1 MKTTI
6 DPNTK
11 TAPEVM
17 KEVLESLPQFRDTS
31 SRIDA
36 EREQR
41 RLDAMNEAWIKMCPP
56 LYRETDS
63 SRIKSGL
70 LEAVMAWN
78 PRDGSNLWITG
89 PTGTRKT
96 RIAYLLLHKLMMK
109 GWGVGSINAVEL
121 AMKLSKPVWD
131 GKEAELER
139 LSKYSVLLIDDLG
152 KEPNTQSIAQYF
164 YLLIEKRYSNKK
176 VNIITSNN
184 ETRARLGEDTERP
197 TYRRLQEGARIVE
210 TSK

>member
-1 MKTTI
+1 MKTSFDQHI
-6 DPNTK
+6 K
-11 TAPEVM
+11 TAPEEM
-17 KEVLESLPQFRDTS
+17 KEVLESLPQFREMP

-41 RLDAMNEAWIKMCPP
+41 RVDAMNEAWIKMCPP
-56 LYRETDS
+56 LYRETDPSKIKS
-63 SRIKSGL
+63 SR
-70 LEAVMAWN
+70 LEAVMSWN
-78 PRDGSNLWITG
+78 PRDGRNLWIAG
-89 PTGTRKT
+89 PSGTQKT
-96 RIAYLLLHKLMMK
+96 RMAYLLLHKLMIK

-184 ETRARLGEDTERP
+184 QTRARLDRETERP
-197 TYRRLQEGARIVE
+197 TYRRLEEGARFMEISE
-210 TSK
+210 

>member
-1 MKTTI
+1 MKTTT
-6 DPNTK
+6 DPYTK
-11 TAPEVM
+11 TAPEAM
-17 KEVLESLPQFRDTS
+17 EELLESLPQFREPS

-56 LYRETDS
+56 LYRETDPTKIKS
-63 SRIKSGL
+63 SR
-70 LEAVMAWN
+70 LEAVMDWN
-78 PRDGSNLWITG
+78 PRDGRNLWITG
-89 PTGTRKT
+89 PSGTQKT
-96 RIAYLLLHKLMMK
+96 RMAYLLLYKLMLK

-131 GKEAELER
+131 GKDAELER

-152 KEPNTQSIAQYF
+152 KEPSTQSIEQYF

-184 ETRARLGEDTERP
+184 KTRARLDQDSD
-197 TYRRLQEGARIVE
+197 TYRRLREGARIME
-210 TSK
+210 ISE

>member
-6 DPNTK
+6 DPYTK
-11 TAPEVM
+11 TAPEAM
-17 KEVLESLPQFRDTS
+17 EELLESLPQFRETS

-41 RLDAMNEAWIKMCPP
+41 RLDAMNEAWIKICPL
-56 LYRETDS
+56 LYRETDPTKIKS
-63 SRIKSGL
+63 SR
-70 LEAVMAWN
+70 LEAVMDWN
-78 PRDGSNLWITG
+78 PRDGRNLWITG
-89 PTGTRKT
+89 PSGTQKT
-96 RIAYLLLHKLMMK
+96 RMAYLLLHKLMLK

-152 KEPNTQSIAQYF
+152 KEPSTQSIEQYF

-184 ETRARLGEDTERP
+184 KTRARLDQDSD
-197 TYRRLQEGARIVE
+197 TYRRLREGARLMEISE
-210 TSK
+210 

>member
-1 MKTTI
+1 MKTTT
-6 DPNTK
+6 DPYTK
-11 TAPEVM
+11 TAPEAM
-17 KEVLESLPQFRDTS
+17 EELLESLPQFREPP

-56 LYRETDS
+56 LYRETDPTKIKS
-63 SRIKSGL
+63 SR
-70 LEAVMAWN
+70 LEAVMDWN
-78 PRDGSNLWITG
+78 PRDGRNLWITG
-89 PTGTRKT
+89 PSGTQKT
-96 RIAYLLLHKLMMK
+96 RMAYLLLHKLMLK
-109 GWGVGSINAVEL
+109 GWGVGSINAFEL

-131 GKEAELER
+131 GKDAELQR

-152 KEPNTQSIAQYF
+152 KEPSTQSIEQYF

-184 ETRARLGEDTERP
+184 KTRARLDQDSD
-197 TYRRLQEGARIVE
+197 TYRRLREGARIME
-210 TSK
+210 ISE

>member
-6 DPNTK
+6 DPYTK
-11 TAPEVM
+11 TAPEAM
-17 KEVLESLPQFRDTS
+17 EELLESLPQFRETS
-31 SRIDA
+31 SRIDT

-41 RLDAMNEAWIKMCPP
+41 RLDAMNEAWIKMCPL

-63 SRIKSGL
+63 TKIKSSR
-70 LEAVMAWN
+70 LEAVMDWN
-78 PRDGSNLWITG
+78 PRDGRNLWITG
-89 PTGTRKT
+89 PSGTQKT
-96 RIAYLLLHKLMMK
+96 RMAYLLLHKLMLK

-152 KEPNTQSIAQYF
+152 KEPSTQSIEQYF

-184 ETRARLGEDTERP
+184 KTRARLDQDSD
-197 TYRRLQEGARIVE
+197 TYRRLREGARIME
-210 TSK
+210 ISE

>member
-1 MKTTI
+1 MKTTT
-6 DPNTK
+6 DPYTK
-11 TAPEVM
+11 TAPEAM
-17 KEVLESLPQFRDTS
+17 EELLESLPQFREPS

-56 LYRETDS
+56 LYRETDPTKIKS
-63 SRIKSGL
+63 SR
-70 LEAVMAWN
+70 LEAVMDWN
-78 PRDGSNLWITG
+78 PRDGRNLWITG
-89 PTGTRKT
+89 PSGTQKT
-96 RIAYLLLHKLMMK
+96 RMAYLLLHKLMLK

-131 GKEAELER
+131 GKDAELQR

-152 KEPNTQSIAQYF
+152 KEPNTQSIEQYF

-184 ETRARLGEDTERP
+184 KTRARLDQDSD
-197 TYRRLQEGARIVE
+197 TYRRLREGARIME
-210 TSK
+210 ISE